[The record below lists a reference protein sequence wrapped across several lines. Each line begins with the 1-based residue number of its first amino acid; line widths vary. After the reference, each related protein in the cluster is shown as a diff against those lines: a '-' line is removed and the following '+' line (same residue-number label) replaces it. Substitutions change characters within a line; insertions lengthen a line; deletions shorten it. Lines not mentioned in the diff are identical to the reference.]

1 MILRI
6 KRYYRYNATGG
17 IFFTLYRVDKMIR
30 IEMDGRTKESIEI
43 YRDTMLEMKELKQ
56 IRL

>member
-6 KRYYRYNATGG
+6 KRYYRYNVTGD

-30 IEMDGRTKESIEI
+30 IEMDGRTKENMKI

>member
-6 KRYYRYNATGG
+6 KRYYR
-17 IFFTLYRVDKMIR
+17 YRVDKMIR
-30 IEMDGRTKESIEI
+30 IEMDGRTKESMKI